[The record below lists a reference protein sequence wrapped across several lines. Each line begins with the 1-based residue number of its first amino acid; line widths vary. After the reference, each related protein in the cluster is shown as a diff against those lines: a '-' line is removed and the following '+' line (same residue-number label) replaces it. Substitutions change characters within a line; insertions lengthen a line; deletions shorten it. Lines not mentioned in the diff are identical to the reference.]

1 MQGVSFVAARQNRSP
16 HRWERAAH
24 EERLDGGDHLW
35 IRRLLDALFLTL
47 GNFAS
52 FNYSTRF
59 VCKLLIIRYEK
70 TAIAL
75 RVEYMWNRITQ
86 LWTFGGL
93 PLQR

>member
-1 MQGVSFVAARQNRSP
+1 MHGASLVAVHQCRSP
-16 HRWERAAH
+16 YRVGEKLLMRSG
-24 EERLDGGDHLW
+24 LTVGIDLW
-35 IRRLLDALFLTL
+35 IRRLLSALFLTAW
-47 GNFAS
+47 NFAS

-93 PLQR
+93 

>member
-1 MQGVSFVAARQNRSP
+1 MLKRYVCRGVMTIYDKAFTN
-16 HRWERAAH
+16 
-24 EERLDGGDHLW
+24 
-35 IRRLLDALFLTL
+35 ALFLTL

-52 FNYSTRF
+52 FNYSTHF
-59 VCKLLIIRYEK
+59 VCKLLIIRYKK

-93 PLQR
+93 